1 MTRSTLAVFVLVAS
15 ALAAHAEPVAPSDV
29 VFEGGSVAQSL
40 TGVAGDPAAGRETMI
55 DRGLGNCV
63 ACHASSALADVP
75 WPGEIGPS
83 LDGTGSRW
91 SEAELRGIVANA
103 KMTFD
108 GSMMPS
114 FYKVSG
120 FVRPGKDYT
129 GKAIAEEEIVPIL
142 SAQQVEDVVAYLMTM
157 QDQ

>member
-1 MTRSTLAVFVLVAS
+1 MTRSTLAVC
-15 ALAAHAEPVAPSDV
+15 ALLTSTAMGMAEVVPPSDV
-29 VFEGGSVAQSL
+29 AFEGGAVAASL

-63 ACHASSALADVP
+63 ACHESTAMADVP

-83 LDGTGSRW
+83 LDGVGSRW

-103 KMTFD
+103 KMTFE

-129 GKAIAEEEIVPIL
+129 GKAIAEEEIQPIL

>member
-1 MTRSTLAVFVLVAS
+1 MTRSTLAICVIVAS
-15 ALAAHAEPVAPSDV
+15 VSAANAEPVAPSSV
-29 VFEGGSVAQSL
+29 VYENGAISQSL
-40 TGVAGDPAAGRETMI
+40 TGVAGDSAAGRETMI

-63 ACHASSALADVP
+63 ACHESTALSDVP

-83 LDGTGSRW
+83 LDGAGSRW

-120 FVRPGKDYT
+120 FVRPGQDYT